1 MVKLTELSFEHTLA
15 CPRCGDNYLH
25 HGPVTVYD
33 RHEDAEEVRTTLV
46 AGANISS
53 QMKPNAASGNPSSR
67 RDGIVIEFFCEYCGD
82 LDPERKSATPPMA
95 LEIAQHKGNTYLR
108 WNIFKN

>member
-1 MVKLTELSFEHTLA
+1 MVQISDKEFEHTLD

-33 RHEDAEEVRTTLV
+33 RREDAEEVRTTLV

-53 QMKPNAASGNPSSR
+53 QMKPNTASGNPSYR
-67 RDGIVIEFFCEYCGD
+67 RDGIVIEFYCETCGD
-82 LDPERKSATPPMA
+82 LEPERGFTTPPMT

-108 WNIFKN
+108 WNILK

>member
-1 MVKLTELSFEHTLA
+1 MVQISDKEFEHTLE

-53 QMKPNAASGNPSSR
+53 QMKPNAASGNPSYR
-67 RDGIVIEFFCEYCGD
+67 RDGIVIEFFCENCGD
-82 LDPERKSATPPMA
+82 LDPERGLNTPPMT

-108 WNIFKN
+108 WNILK